1 MTPVRP
7 FWQTGSHALIVPNII
22 LPQAQILTTLLL
34 PRAASTIA
42 FEGPIRLP
50 RPFRPTLAH

>member
-22 LPQAQILTTLLL
+22 LPRAQILTTLLL
-34 PRAASTIA
+34 AQGAFMIA
-42 FEGPIRLP
+42 LEVPIRS
-50 RPFRPTLAH
+50 PFRPTLAY